1 MTAPVYLCPDHHYQT
16 DQPCPQCGERLERV
30 LAGSRRR
37 QLSKFMSGAL
47 RHFPADAGLSLD
59 GHGWAGVEELIETV
73 ADRYEWAGRTAVHAV
88 VAVDP
93 KGRFEHRDGRIRAT
107 YGHSVDVK
115 IDRDSDG
122 ETIPATLYH
131 GTAPENLESIEAD
144 GLLPMG
150 RQAVHLTDSESEA
163 RAVGQRH
170 SDSPVVL
177 RIDTAQLQAEN
188 VEISKAGAFIYTVDH
203 VPPGCIGN
211 LSG

>member
-16 DQPCPQCGERLERV
+16 DQPCPQCGERLER
-30 LAGSRRR
+30 LLTGSQRR

-59 GHGWAGVEELIETV
+59 EHGWVGAEELIGTV
-73 ADRYEWAGRTAVHAV
+73 ADRYEWAGRRAVHAV

-107 YGHSVDVK
+107 YGHSVDVR
-115 IDRDSDG
+115 IDRDSDAP
-122 ETIPATLYH
+122 IPGTLYH
-131 GTAPENLESIEAD
+131 GTAPENLESIEAE

-170 SDSPVVL
+170 SDAPVVL
-177 RIDTAQLQAEN
+177 RIDTAQLRAAN
-188 VEISKAGAFIYTVDH
+188 VDISKAGAFIYTVDH
-203 VPPGCIGN
+203 VPPGCIEN